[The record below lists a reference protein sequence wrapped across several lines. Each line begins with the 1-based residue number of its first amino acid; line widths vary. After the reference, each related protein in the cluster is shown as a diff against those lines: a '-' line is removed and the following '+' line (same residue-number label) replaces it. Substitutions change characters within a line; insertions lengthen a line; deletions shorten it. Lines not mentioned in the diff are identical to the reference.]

1 MTGGSTR
8 TVPVLH
14 ARAWA
19 EVDLEA
25 VAANVQAV
33 RRHVGAT
40 PVMAVVKANGYGHG
54 ALPVARAAV
63 RAGAAWLG
71 VATVEE
77 GIALRDGGVVAPVLV
92 LGPDEPVEEA
102 VARGLTLTVAD
113 PASLHRTVTAAR
125 RASPGGRRVR
135 VHLKVDTGMTRLGFW
150 PEAVPAAVE
159 TLAAAGVAVEG
170 VFTHLAAADSD
181 PAFTAEQLRRFAPA
195 ARAVRARFPRAL
207 RHAAATAA
215 LLTVPEARLDLVRLG
230 IGLYGLLPGP
240 GFASPVALRPAMR
253 LWARVAQV
261 REVPAGVDVSYGRT
275 YRTTG
280 PTRLATVAIGYG
292 DGYLRSLSNRG
303 AMLLDGRRAPV
314 VGRVCM
320 DYTIVAVPPG
330 AAVQPGDA
338 ALVFG
343 PELPAEEVAE
353 AAGTIAYEVVT
364 RLGPR
369 VRRIYRPAGEGGGA

>member
-1 MTGGSTR
+1 MTGTSTR
-8 TVPVLH
+8 TVPALH
-14 ARAWA
+14 GRAWA

-25 VAANVQAV
+25 IAANVQAV
-33 RRHVGAT
+33 RGLLGAT
-40 PVMAVVKANGYGHG
+40 PVMAVVKADGYGHG

-71 VATVEE
+71 VATIEE
-77 GIALRDGGVVAPVLV
+77 GLALREGGLLAPILV
-92 LGPDEPVEEA
+92 LGPDEPAEEA
-102 VARGLTLTVAD
+102 VAHDLALTVAD
-113 PASLHRTVTAAR
+113 PTSLHRAVTAAR
-125 RASPGGRRVR
+125 HLSPGRRRVR

-150 PEAVPAAVE
+150 PEAVPKAAE

-195 ARAVRARFPRAL
+195 AQAVRARFPRAL

-215 LLTVPEARLDLVRLG
+215 LLTLPEARLDLVRLG
-230 IGLYGLLPGP
+230 IGLYGCRPAA
-240 GFASPVALRPAMR
+240 GFTSPVALRPAMR
-253 LWARVAQV
+253 LWARVVQV

-320 DYTIVAVPPG
+320 DYTIVAVPSG

-369 VRRIYRPAGEGGGA
+369 VRRIYRPAGEGGGS